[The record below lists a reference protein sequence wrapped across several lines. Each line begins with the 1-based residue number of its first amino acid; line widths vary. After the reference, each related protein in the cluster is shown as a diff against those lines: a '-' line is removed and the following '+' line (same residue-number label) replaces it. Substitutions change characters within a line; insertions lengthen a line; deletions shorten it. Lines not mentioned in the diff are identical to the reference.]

1 MANKAIH
8 VLAAAALLLVSCS
21 NDDTVQVASGTDIHF
36 RTVVGMSTRALPAD
50 LAGLKA
56 AGFSVS
62 AFATTDNEEKYGF
75 RDLLFTHEDG
85 TENDWTSD
93 PVKYW
98 PEDGSEL
105 RFVAVCPEASAWG
118 APTRAKSPVS

>member
-75 RDLLFTHEDG
+75 RDLLFT
-85 TENDWTSD
+85 
-93 PVKYW
+93 
-98 PEDGSEL
+98 
-105 RFVAVCPEASAWG
+105 CPLMFGEICFLEICDIFLYLNHCLNIA
-118 APTRAKSPVS
+118 

>member
-56 AGFSVS
+56 AGVGVRH
-62 AFATTDNEEKYGF
+62 D
-75 RDLLFTHEDG
+75 
-85 TENDWTSD
+85 
-93 PVKYW
+93 
-98 PEDGSEL
+98 
-105 RFVAVCPEASAWG
+105 
-118 APTRAKSPVS
+118 